1 VSFTGKGELV
11 VGEETRGMGKRAGLL
26 GAAVGVVA
34 TGAAMGIA
42 LERFTIGRSV
52 RQMARAHDPG
62 EAFGTIRGRPQTVLA
77 ADGVELYLEIDEP
90 GDWPRAVG
98 SRPDSRAEQRG
109 DLRADLRG
117 DARADSH
124 RGAGTRPDWYRAHN
138 VPSRPT
144 VGSAVSSSVNSSETG
159 VGAKGAKSR
168 SAARRAEA
176 EAEARQRP
184 TLLFTH
190 GFCLSQDVWHY
201 QRAAFANEYRMVFWD
216 QRGHGRS
223 DPPKPGGELS
233 IDVLGEDLYAVL
245 EAACPTGPVIL
256 IGHSMGGMTMMALAA
271 AHPELFAG
279 PGRSGR
285 IVGAALIGTSAGRFQ
300 QVSFGLPKNGAKLL
314 HRTVPALFE
323 LLAKQNSLVDR
334 GRRATGDL
342 SLVLT
347 KRYAF
352 GSDVSESVVRFALEM
367 IHSTSIEMIAQFF
380 PIFDVH
386 DKSAALAV
394 FDDIPALVLV
404 GGNDQML
411 PMEHSRVLADAMPG
425 ADFVVVPNGG
435 HLVILEHPREVEDAL
450 RTLVDRVGHR
460 LAANPAESE
469 RPDRDRKAAQ

>member
-1 VSFTGKGELV
+1 
-11 VGEETRGMGKRAGLL
+11 VGDETRGIGKRAGLL

-34 TGAAMGIA
+34 TGAAVGIA
-42 LERFTIGRSV
+42 LERYTIGRSV
-52 RQMARAHDPG
+52 RQMARTHDPG

-77 ADGVELYLEIDEP
+77 ADGVELSIEVDEP
-90 GDWPRAVG
+90 GDWPRAVDSGREPYAG
-98 SRPDSRAEQRG
+98 SRLDAQPRSDSARFES
-109 DLRADLRG
+109 
-117 DARADSH
+117 ARADSG
-124 RGAGTRPDWYRAHN
+124 RPESARSESSRPESSRSLGARPDWYRAHN
-138 VPSRPT
+138 AAGRPAL
-144 VGSAVSSSVNSSETG
+144 GRA
-159 VGAKGAKSR
+159 
-168 SAARRAEA
+168 AARRAEA
-176 EAEARQRP
+176 EALRRP

-190 GFCLSQDVWHY
+190 GFCLSQDSWHY

-223 DPPKPGGELS
+223 EAPRPGSELS
-233 IDVLGEDLYAVL
+233 VDLLGEDLYAVL
-245 EAACPTGPVIL
+245 EATCPTGPVIL

-285 IVGAALIGTSAGRFQ
+285 IVGAALISTSAGRFQ
-300 QVSFGLPKNGAKLL
+300 QISFGLPAAGAKLL
-314 HRTVPALFE
+314 HRTIPGLFG

-352 GSDVSESVVRFALEM
+352 GSEVSESVVRFTQEM

-386 DKSAALAV
+386 DKSTALAV
-394 FDDIPALVLV
+394 FDDIPALVMV
-404 GGNDQML
+404 GGKDQLL
-411 PMEHSRVLADAMPG
+411 PVEHSRALADAMPA
-425 ADFVVVPNGG
+425 ADFVIVPDGG
-435 HLVILEHPREVEDAL
+435 HLLILEHPREVEHAL

-460 LAANPAESE
+460 LAGLPAEA
-469 RPDRDRKAAQ
+469 DRKAAK

>member
-1 VSFTGKGELV
+1 MQV
-11 VGEETRGMGKRAGLL
+11 VGEETLGMGKRAGLL

-34 TGAAMGIA
+34 TGAAVGIA

-90 GDWPRAVG
+90 GHWPRAVG
-98 SRPDSRAEQRG
+98 SSPDSWAEQRDDYWYG
-109 DLRADLRG
+109 DQRADT
-117 DARADSH
+117 H
-124 RGAGTRPDWYRAHN
+124 RSTGARPDWYRAHN
-138 VPSRPT
+138 APSRAT
-144 VGSAVSSSVNSSETG
+144 AAGAAGSGITSNVTG
-159 VGAKGAKSR
+159 VGAKGTKSR

-176 EAEARQRP
+176 EATRRP

-223 DPPKPGGELS
+223 DPPKPGGDLS

-279 PGRSGR
+279 PGRPGR
-285 IVGAALIGTSAGRFQ
+285 VVGAALIGTSAGRFQ
-300 QVSFGLPKNGAKLL
+300 QVNFGLPKSGAKLL
-314 HRTVPALFE
+314 HRTVPGIFE

-352 GSDVSESVVRFALEM
+352 GSDVSESVVRFAQEM
-367 IHSTSIEMIAQFF
+367 IHSTSIETIAQFF

-386 DKSAALAV
+386 DKAAALAV

-411 PMEHSRVLADAMPG
+411 PIEHSRVLADAMPG
-425 ADFVVVPNGG
+425 ADFVIVPNGG

-450 RTLVDRVGHR
+450 RTLVDRVRHR
-460 LAANPAESE
+460 LAANPAE
-469 RPDRDRKAAQ
+469 PDRKAAQ